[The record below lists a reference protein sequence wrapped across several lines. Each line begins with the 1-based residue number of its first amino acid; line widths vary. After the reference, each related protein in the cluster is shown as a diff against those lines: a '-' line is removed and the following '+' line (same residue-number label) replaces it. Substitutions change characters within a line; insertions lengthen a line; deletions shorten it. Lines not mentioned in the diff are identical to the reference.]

1 MGVGKGYGPYLSG
14 LMDFSSFY
22 RTLRIW
28 QANPQ
33 TELRSVKYPF
43 KYAPKKVEGSQLKLK

>member
-1 MGVGKGYGPYLSG
+1 MGGWEGIWTYLSG